1 MDNGTT
7 SSTELFFDHAS
18 IDYPI
23 LDCDAHVNEP
33 PDTWVGRVPAKF
45 KDRAPKVVHRD
56 EGDYWSFND
65 GESMRPVGLTATAG
79 LSFLDFAPVGG
90 SYEAM
95 RPGSFDTKA
104 RLADMDIDG
113 MYLQVLYPSV
123 TLLGAKIYGSEP
135 ELQVACVRA
144 YNDWLAEFCEGSEGR
159 LIGQA
164 ILPTTGVDD
173 TLAEMKRALDLG
185 HRGVVISAYP
195 NGGLTPEAED
205 EAFWALAQ
213 ETDTPVAVH
222 IGSFLPSVAGGGG
235 PSNMNTPMFMGAA
248 GATKSGSHTLP
259 VVSQLLFTGVFEKFT
274 DIKLL
279 LVESNIGWIPT
290 LLEQIDDM
298 VHDDARLEEPRA
310 LWDVLGTSRV
320 PVVMTF
326 LADRLEDFA
335 AAMPALPDVPL
346 AVDHCAFADL
356 SQGIPEAL
364 AALGAFPNVYL
375 KVSTHALRS
384 AGKGG
389 DAADA
394 VAELAAGFDGRLMR
408 DLSTGAGRMTAA
420 SVCLSLARARRG
432 RGARPGPASGPCR
445 SRRRRRWPPGH

>member
-1 MDNGTT
+1 MDNGATNG
-7 SSTELFFDHAS
+7 TELFFDHAS

-56 EGDYWSFND
+56 DGDYWSFND

-90 SYEAM
+90 SYDTM

-173 TLAEMKRALDLG
+173 TVAEMKRAIDLG

-222 IGSFLPSVAGGGG
+222 IGSFLPTTSAGGGG

-298 VHDDARLEEPRA
+298 FYRYRFFTNGESMRVTPSRIFHRNFWASFMIDTVGMDLRHRLNLDQIMWSSDYPHTGCDWPNSRITIERNFRGLPAVEVKKMLHDNCKRLYK
-310 LWDVLGTSRV
+310 LDHV
-320 PVVMTF
+320 PDTI
-326 LADRLEDFA
+326 
-335 AAMPALPDVPL
+335 
-346 AVDHCAFADL
+346 
-356 SQGIPEAL
+356 S
-364 AALGAFPNVYL
+364 YL
-375 KVSTHALRS
+375 
-384 AGKGG
+384 
-389 DAADA
+389 
-394 VAELAAGFDGRLMR
+394 
-408 DLSTGAGRMTAA
+408 
-420 SVCLSLARARRG
+420 
-432 RGARPGPASGPCR
+432 
-445 SRRRRRWPPGH
+445 